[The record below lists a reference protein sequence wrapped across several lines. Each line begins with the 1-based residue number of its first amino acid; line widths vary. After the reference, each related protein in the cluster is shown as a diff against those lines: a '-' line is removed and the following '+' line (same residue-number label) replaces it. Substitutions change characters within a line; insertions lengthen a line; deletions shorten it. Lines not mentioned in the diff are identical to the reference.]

1 MFGDQMSFLESREE
15 AEAYCAALVEK
26 GLDAKVELMGEKWC
40 VRSKLKVSE

>member
-1 MFGDQMSFLESREE
+1 MSFLESREE

-26 GLDAKVELMGEKWC
+26 GEKWC